1 MQEAYSLASKAARES
16 ASRGKK
22 DYDKRVRSSV
32 LQAGD
37 RVLVRNLTP
46 RGGPGKLR
54 NFWEDEI
61 HVVARKGEGSP
72 VYEVRPKSSK
82 GRSRTLHRNLLL
94 PCDYLPS
101 KPWEELPHIKR
112 YRPHTP
118 HPRTNGEL
126 LGQNRGS
133 DESDIDDG
141 LPTFTCHSQSLP
153 TSAGNNPLQDLATTT
168 GEPTNQE
175 EQSPSSN
182 IDLVNDSTEG
192 ESHPDPAP
200 TSVQAEEDVHRNVGQ
215 PGETQASGNQNR
227 PHRVIQAPKRLTY
240 PTVGNPTFVR
250 PVEVQPAAGV
260 NQFGMTTPVHT
271 RVF

>member
-16 ASRGKK
+16 ASRAKK
-22 DYDKRVRSSV
+22 HYDKRVRSSV

-46 RGGPGKLR
+46 RGGPGKLK

-61 HVVARKGEGSP
+61 HVIVAHKGEGSP
-72 VYEVRPKSSK
+72 VYEVRPEASK

-101 KPWEELPHIKR
+101 KPWEELPQIKR
-112 YRPHTP
+112 YRPPTP
-118 HPRTNGEL
+118 HPCGEL
-126 LGQNRGS
+126 LEQNKDS
-133 DESDIDDG
+133 DESDSDDE

-153 TSAGNNPLQDLATTT
+153 TTAGNNPPQDLATTT

-175 EQSPSSN
+175 EQSPGSN

-200 TSVQAEEDVHRNVGQ
+200 TIVQAEENMHRNVGQ

-227 PHRVIQAPKRLTY
+227 PHHVTQAPKRLTY
-240 PTVGNPTFVR
+240 PTVGNPT
-250 PVEVQPAAGV
+250 
-260 NQFGMTTPVHT
+260 
-271 RVF
+271 

>member
-1 MQEAYSLASKAARES
+1 MRIIAQSMSPPDFRLSTFYSEEALVYRLISCSTCQQNQGPHHTRSTRPNGRAQCKRPIHSPQKAARES

-118 HPRTNGEL
+118 HPRTNGEPTGTEQ
-126 LGQNRGS
+126 GQR
-133 DESDIDDG
+133 
-141 LPTFTCHSQSLP
+141 
-153 TSAGNNPLQDLATTT
+153 
-168 GEPTNQE
+168 
-175 EQSPSSN
+175 
-182 IDLVNDSTEG
+182 
-192 ESHPDPAP
+192 
-200 TSVQAEEDVHRNVGQ
+200 R
-215 PGETQASGNQNR
+215 
-227 PHRVIQAPKRLTY
+227 K
-240 PTVGNPTFVR
+240 
-250 PVEVQPAAGV
+250 
-260 NQFGMTTPVHT
+260 
-271 RVF
+271 